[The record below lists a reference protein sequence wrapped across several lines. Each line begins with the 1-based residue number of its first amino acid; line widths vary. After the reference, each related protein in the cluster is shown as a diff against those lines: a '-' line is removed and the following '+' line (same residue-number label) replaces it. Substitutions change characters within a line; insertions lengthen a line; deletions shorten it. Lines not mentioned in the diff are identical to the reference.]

1 MNKKIIVALIL
12 TSILCTG
19 CTKEV
24 ETDYSNEAYQAII
37 ESTYF
42 TDKEVIVTSTTT
54 GDVIEHLT
62 GKLYAR
68 VNEDNQLVVE
78 SLNDEKWVI
87 GLSDAVTY
95 VIKEGSTG

>member
-1 MNKKIIVALIL
+1 MNKKIIAALIL

-24 ETDYSNEAYQAII
+24 ETDYSYEAHRALV

-42 TDKEVIVTSTTT
+42 TDKEVIVTSTAT

-62 GKLYAR
+62 GKLYAH

-78 SLNDEKWVI
+78 SLDDERWVI
-87 GLSDAVTY
+87 GLSDAITY
-95 VIKEGSTG
+95 VIKEGSTE